1 MRNERNMTELFEM
14 ISEAVIKV
22 LVTEA
27 EIVATV
33 KNHVLANAC
42 IDTSRIEPCNHEEA
56 DTRLLLHVLDSS
68 SQWRRRGQGTTFSS
82 D

>member
-1 MRNERNMTELFEM
+1 M

-22 LVTEA
+22 PAIEA
-27 EIVATV
+27 KIVATF

-56 DTRLLLHVLDSS
+56 DTRLLLRVLDSS
-68 SQWRRRGQGTTFSS
+68 SQ
-82 D
+82 